1 MGHRGAL
8 ASTLQISQL
17 LTERG
22 LLDLQRRDQNSIRVD
37 NIPKWNIMQD

>member
-1 MGHRGAL
+1 MGHRGG
-8 ASTLQISQL
+8 TLQISQL
-17 LTERG
+17 LIERG